1 MLVLLRMGLRCL
13 EMLAF
18 KNAATFYWIVF
29 FSISTLAISTGI
41 YGWWHWEF
49 NAGQSGYQLREVG
62 NQNWQTIAEAIQLG
76 VKAIFASD
84 IYVETPL
91 RDMPL
96 ALQIA
101 RLSGAVAFVLMIGRF
116 FLFAIGGKASRI
128 FLWARCDHDIV
139 VGDHP
144 LAFEYAKLQKRKVT
158 HLCHSMDN
166 ANCIGA
172 TKSISNDLKMC
183 GAKRAMRIIVAHNS
197 DVETWAQAQEIGKLY
212 PDIEILTHFMDS
224 WLLERVSKA
233 DPATKLKPFSFV
245 AGAARQVMLAHP
257 PYLLARRKQL
267 PVQHILIVGFEGL
280 GQAIIREFLVTSV
293 SYNPS
298 KIAVTVIDPNAQKL
312 ASEFIA
318 RHPGIKNAIDL
329 SFISGDLTLYSP
341 KIEAFLTNR
350 WKEIPLCAVYIALS
364 DDEHP
369 LVSAVAIKDRA
380 ERENWFDAPIFVN
393 GRNGTGLQE
402 LRHGSGY
409 YGLLDSEEK
418 SQKHPQNECV
428 GALKLVPFGS
438 WGKGMDGTA
447 LLSSDYDLLAKT
459 FHKTYLVTQQQTS
472 QISSIEHNWDYLEE
486 EYRVSNRRV
495 AAHMRST
502 LDAAGFDLNYWLE
515 KGDANGYPFDS
526 TTFPEKIDV
535 FDLEDPRE
543 LERLA
548 KLQHD
553 RWMLD
558 RLLNGWCLG
567 EVRNNNRRQH
577 NNLIEYEKLDEKVKE
592 QDRAMIQQIAN
603 IVDGGYRL
611 KSK

>member
-1 MLVLLRMGLRCL
+1 MLVLLRMGLRYL

-18 KNAATFYWIVF
+18 RNAATFYWIVF
-29 FSISTLAISTGI
+29 LSFSILAISMGI
-41 YGWWHWEF
+41 YGWWHWEY
-49 NAGQSGYQLREVG
+49 NAGQAVYQLREVG
-62 NQNWQTIAEAIQLG
+62 SQNWQTIAEAVQLG

-84 IYVETPL
+84 IYTETPL

-101 RLSGAVAFVLMIGRF
+101 RLSGALAFVLMIGRL
-116 FLFAIGGKASRI
+116 FLFALGGKASRI

-158 HLCHSMDN
+158 HICTSMDN

-172 TKSISNDLKMC
+172 TKSIASDLRMC
-183 GAKRAMRIIVAHNS
+183 GAKRATRIIVAHNS

-212 PDIEILTHFMDS
+212 PGLEILTHFMDS

-245 AGAARQVMLAHP
+245 AGVARQVLLAHP
-257 PYLLARRKQL
+257 PYLLARRKQFS
-267 PVQHILIVGFEGL
+267 VQHILIVGFEDL
-280 GQAIIREFLVTSV
+280 GQAIMREFLVTSV

-312 ASEFIA
+312 ASEFVA
-318 RHPGIKNAIDL
+318 RHPGIKNAVDL

-341 KIEAFLTNR
+341 RIETFLTSR
-350 WKEIPLCAVYIALS
+350 CGEMPLCAVYITLS
-364 DDEHP
+364 DEQHP

-402 LRHGSGY
+402 VRQGAGH
-409 YGLLDSEEK
+409 YGLSENEWK
-418 SQKHPQNECV
+418 SIKFQQNEYV
-428 GALKLVPFGS
+428 DALKLVPFGS
-438 WGKGMDGTA
+438 WRKGMDGTA
-447 LLSSDYDLLAKT
+447 LLSPNYDLLAET
-459 FHKTYLVTQQQTS
+459 FHQTYLMTQQQTA
-472 QISSIEHNWDYLEE
+472 QTSSIEHNWDYLEE

-495 AAHMRST
+495 AAHIRST
-502 LDAAGFDLNYWLE
+502 LDAAGFDLNSWLE
-515 KGDANGYPFDS
+515 AGDAKGEALDS
-526 TTFPEKIDV
+526 TDLPEKVDV
-535 FDLEDPRE
+535 FDLEDHSE

-558 RLLNGWCLG
+558 RLLNGWSYG
-567 EVRNNNRRQH
+567 AHRNNKRRHH

-592 QDRAMIQQIAN
+592 QDRAMIQQIAK
-603 IVDGGYRL
+603 IVDAGYRV